1 MFFENSPLEKYIV
14 SRLKKNNFNINS
26 TVDDIYNKYPFFRKR
41 DLRDVV
47 ARITEKIAAKEG
59 LSGFW
64 IKINGSWNL
73 VSKDEIKA
81 LYLQLPETSRSQT
94 NVGRGNRYNLVPQGR
109 DPDRYEPPSKQIKI
123 LDEEKEKIQDIYE
136 RMYRKYK
143 NEIKELS
150 NEEINRIL
158 LQELA
163 TLGYGIEDIK
173 KIKLY

>member
-1 MFFENSPLEKYIV
+1 
-14 SRLKKNNFNINS
+14 
-26 TVDDIYNKYPFFRKR
+26 
-41 DLRDVV
+41 LRDVI
-47 ARITEKIAAKEG
+47 ARITEKIAAKKG
-59 LSGFW
+59 LNGFW
-64 IKINGSWNL
+64 VKVNGNWNL

-81 LYLQLPETSRSQT
+81 LYLQLPETNSPT
-94 NVGRGNRYNLVPQGR
+94 YVGRGNRYNLVPQGR
-109 DPDRYEPPSKQIKI
+109 DPDRYEPPKQIKQI
-123 LDEEKEKIQDIYE
+123 KTLDEEKEKIQDVYE

-150 NEEINRIL
+150 NEQINQIL